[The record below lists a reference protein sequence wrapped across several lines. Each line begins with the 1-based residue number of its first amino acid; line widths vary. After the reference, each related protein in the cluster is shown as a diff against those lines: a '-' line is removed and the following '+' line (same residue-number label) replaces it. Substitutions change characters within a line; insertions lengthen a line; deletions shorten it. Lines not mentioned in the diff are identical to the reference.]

1 MKLTLLALPLLASS
15 ASAFVP
21 AAGTSSSSTTSLQA
35 TNRRDML
42 ERAAGLLAGSA
53 VVLVGGPTASFA
65 DSRPMYLTEPTEE
78 FKANEAKAAEFR
90 RQQLAQKKK
99 FLDLLEKLTN
109 EKDDEDALEAELIG
123 LRKLVVETEVCL
135 LASRKTNCLNRFVP
149 RRPGGI
155 GRPRSKL
162 RKFQSKK
169 KPIVF

>member
-123 LRKLVVETEVCL
+123 LRKLVVETEGL
-135 LASRKTNCLNRFVP
+135 P
-149 RRPGGI
+149 IGI
-155 GRPRSKL
+155 
-162 RKFQSKK
+162 KK
-169 KPIVF
+169 DELFKQIRTKKARGYWPTKVEIA